1 MANGIFFLCLHGRE
15 PLHGQKIPCALAAS
29 VPVTGKPSLHM
40 GGQQGEAGMRHRQAW
55 SSGAAALS
63 QGHGHLVPTLLPARA
78 VCAVGGGQAQQY
90 GGGWGKRPTQVSFPP
105 PPVLSQ

>member
-15 PLHGQKIPCALAAS
+15 PLRGQKIPCAPAAS
-29 VPVTGKPSLHM
+29 VPVTGKPSLHR

-63 QGHGHLVPTLLPARA
+63 LGHGHLVPTLLPAGA
-78 VCAVGGGQAQQY
+78 VYGVEEGQA
-90 GGGWGKRPTQVSFPP
+90 
-105 PPVLSQ
+105 

>member
-1 MANGIFFLCLHGRE
+1 MASSFCVCMAGSLCVARRFRV
-15 PLHGQKIPCALAAS
+15 PLLP